1 MRTRIALC
9 GVAAVALSSIG
20 QFSRAQSAAPP
31 SEDRLNRLEQRLE
44 QLESDVKVRDE
55 EIARLKDQLERGRAA
70 GAAAANSPTT
80 TTAPNAPTAP
90 TADEIEQTTQDILR
104 DLESRQASPLTL
116 RTPASLNPDV
126 AVIIDTLGSWS
137 NQRSNDAWNRFDVR
151 EAELDLRAAIDP
163 RADGVL
169 VLAFERDVHN
179 PPFPELGEEEEEEG
193 VESNVGI
200 EEAYAF
206 FHDFGVPNLTA
217 KLGRFH
223 LRFGRQNIL
232 HLHDL
237 PTSDPPLVNQA
248 FLAPEAL
255 IDSGLSLSY
264 VIPPRFVADQY
275 IELIAEIVTGE
286 GAGSESPT
294 LGGDIEVDSPAVNL
308 HALWNRDLGGD
319 INLELGASWLT
330 AQGNSSVNLYGVDA
344 TLVRTD
350 PTGRFNNQLLQAEAI
365 YGSVAGEEAWGFYVL
380 GQQQLH
386 KDWYA
391 GVRVDWAQ
399 NPAASEQEIWAVS
412 PYVSWYWSEFLRF
425 RLEYQHRDGD
435 VENADVVYLQATY
448 IFGAHPAHPYWSM
461 R

>member
-1 MRTRIALC
+1 MRTRIVALW
-9 GVAAVALSSIG
+9 GVIAVALSSIG
-20 QFSRAQSAAPP
+20 HFSHGQSTAAPN
-31 SEDRLNRLEQRLE
+31 EDRLDKLEQRLNE
-44 QLESDVKVRDE
+44 LEADVKSRDE
-55 EIARLKDQLERGRAA
+55 EIARLKAQLGQPE
-70 GAAAANSPTT
+70 TT
-80 TTAPNAPTAP
+80 RPSN
-90 TADEIEQTTQDILR
+90 DEIERTKQDVLR
-104 DLESRQASPLTL
+104 DLESRESSPPTLQRQA
-116 RTPASLNPDV
+116 ASFNPDI
-126 AVIIDTLGSWS
+126 AVVIDGLGTWS

-179 PPFPELGEEEEEEG
+179 PPFPEVGEEEEEG
-193 VESNVGI
+193 VESSANI

-206 FHDFGVPNLTA
+206 FPDFGVPNLTA

-223 LRFGRQNIL
+223 LRFGRQNFL

-255 IDSGLSLSY
+255 VDSGLSLSY
-264 VIPPRFVADQY
+264 VIPPRLVADQY

-286 GAGSESPT
+286 GAHSESPT
-294 LGGDIEVDSPAVNL
+294 LSGDIEVDSPAFNF
-308 HALWNRDLGGD
+308 HALWNRDLTRD

-330 AQGNSSVNLYGVDA
+330 AQGNSDVNLYGVDA
-344 TLVRTD
+344 TILRTD
-350 PTGRFNNQLLQAEAI
+350 PTGQFNNQVFQAEAI
-365 YGSVAGEEAWGFYVL
+365 YGSVAGEHAWGFYVL

-391 GVRVDWAQ
+391 GMRVDWTE
-399 NPAASEQEIWAVS
+399 NPLLASEEIWAVS

-435 VENADVVYLQATY
+435 VENADVVYVQATY
-448 IFGAHPAHPYWSM
+448 IFGAHPPHPYWSM

>member
-1 MRTRIALC
+1 MRTRIARC
-9 GVAAVALSSIG
+9 GVAAVALLSIG
-20 QFSRAQSAAPP
+20 HFSRAQSTATPN
-31 SEDRLNRLEQRLE
+31 EDRLNRLEQRLE
-44 QLESDVKVRDE
+44 QLESDVASRDE
-55 EIARLKDQLERGRAA
+55 EIARLKSQLNQPA
-70 GAAAANSPTT
+70 TT
-80 TTAPNAPTAP
+80 QPAPP
-90 TADEIEQTTQDILR
+90 TADEIERTTQEILR
-104 DLESRQASPLTL
+104 DLESREDSPLTL
-116 RTPASLNPDV
+116 ERRPAADTNPNI
-126 AVIIDTLGSWS
+126 AVIIDALGTWS
-137 NQRSNDAWNRFDVR
+137 NERSNDAWNRFDVR
-151 EAELDLRAAIDP
+151 EVELDLRAAISP
-163 RADGVL
+163 QADGVL

-179 PPFPELGEEEEEEG
+179 PPFPELGEEDEEEG
-193 VESNVGI
+193 VESSANI

-223 LRFGRQNIL
+223 LRFGRQNVL

-248 FLAPEAL
+248 FLAPESL

-264 VIPPRFVADQY
+264 VIPPRLVADQY

-308 HALWNRDLGGD
+308 HALWNRDLTDD

-330 AQGNSSVNLYGVDA
+330 AQGNESVNLYGVDA
-344 TLVRTD
+344 TLIRTD
-350 PTGRFNNQLLQAEAI
+350 PGGEFNNQLLQAEAI
-365 YGSVAGEEAWGFYVL
+365 YGSVAGETAWGFYVL

-391 GVRVDWAQ
+391 GVRVDWTE
-399 NPAASEQEIWAVS
+399 NPLASEEELWAVS

-425 RLEYQHRDGD
+425 RLEYQHRNGD
-435 VENADVVYLQATY
+435 VDDADVLYFQATY
-448 IFGAHPAHPYWSM
+448 IFGAHPPHPYWSM

>member
-1 MRTRIALC
+1 MRTRIVLC
-9 GVAAVALSSIG
+9 WTAAAALSLVGNVST
-20 QFSRAQSAAPP
+20 AQTTTAPH
-31 SEDRLNRLEQRLE
+31 EDRLDKLERRLNELE
-44 QLESDVKVRDE
+44 ADVKSRDE
-55 EIARLKDQLERGRAA
+55 EIARLKSQLDQPR
-70 GAAAANSPTT
+70 
-80 TTAPNAPTAP
+80 
-90 TADEIEQTTQDILR
+90 TTQPSADDIERTKDDVLR
-104 DLESRQASPLTL
+104 DLESREAMTSPLTL
-116 RTPASLNPDV
+116 QRPAATFNPDI
-126 AVIIDTLGSWS
+126 AVVIDTLGTWS
-137 NQRSNDAWNRFDVR
+137 NDRGNDAWNRFDVR

-179 PPFPELGEEEEEEG
+179 PPFPETGEEEEEG
-193 VESNVGI
+193 VESSANI

-237 PTSDPPLVNQA
+237 PTSDPALVNQA
-248 FLAPEAL
+248 FLAPESL

-264 VIPPRFVADQY
+264 VIPPRLVGDQY
-275 IELIAEIVTGE
+275 IELMAEIVTGE
-286 GAGSESPT
+286 GAHSESPT
-294 LGGDIEVDSPAVNL
+294 LNGDIDVDSPAFNF
-308 HALWNRDLGGD
+308 HALWNRDLGDD

-330 AQGNSSVNLYGVDA
+330 AQGNASVNLYGIDA
-344 TLVRTD
+344 TIVRRG
-350 PTGRFNNQLLQAEAI
+350 PAGKFNSQLLQAEAI
-365 YGSVAGEEAWGFYVL
+365 YGSVAGESAWGFYVL

-391 GVRVDWAQ
+391 GLRVDWTE
-399 NPAASEQEIWAVS
+399 NPLLASDEMWAIS

-425 RLEYQHRDGD
+425 RLEYQHRNGD
-435 VENADVVYLQATY
+435 VENADVLYMQATF
-448 IFGAHPAHPYWSM
+448 IFGAHPPHPYWSM